1 MKGVERAAIFL
12 LWVVIVLVLLWA
24 IIQIVQAAT

>member
-1 MKGVERAAIFL
+1 MERAAIFL

-24 IIQIVQAAT
+24 VIQIVQAAT